1 MYLKL
6 TTDQLTQLLMACST
20 PAAPVTTPDNSPT
33 SVVLVSSK
41 LPAFIN
47 NAKYEAICCR
57 PIVPLYDGTEADLMP
72 FLLHLDIRRQDEGW
86 ASAISSVT
94 TPATLVYL
102 LNAYWLAFLPIF
114 PGLFLIVHQQN
125 TAMMALTFY
134 GPSRTT
140 STVITS
146 PLLTLSEKR
155 FILLTWQIMHMTSK
169 SIYSTLRI
177 IWKWL
182 HLWVPN
188 INSITVFLHIYC
200 VNYVSQ
206 RTQSSNAT
214 SKICTLIIKRVNCP
228 NTLHSSWS
236 KNVKIKFVSWNTP
249 KFVPRRLLRIPR
261 RFPSPSGRNVRSSY
275 VVAAIVWFYSSRGGL
290 VFVIWVSN
298 SSL

>member
-1 MYLKL
+1 MPTIVENHTSFKTPPTDRGTSVTDAICHVTRALESTNDADDQSIKRPRYLKL

-41 LPAFIN
+41 LLAYIN

-114 PGLFLIVHQQN
+114 PGLFLIVYQQN

-140 STVITS
+140 STLITS
-146 PLLTLSEKR
+146 PSLKLSKKR
-155 FILLTWQIMHMTSK
+155 FILL
-169 SIYSTLRI
+169 
-177 IWKWL
+177 
-182 HLWVPN
+182 P
-188 INSITVFLHIYC
+188 
-200 VNYVSQ
+200 
-206 RTQSSNAT
+206 
-214 SKICTLIIKRVNCP
+214 
-228 NTLHSSWS
+228 
-236 KNVKIKFVSWNTP
+236 
-249 KFVPRRLLRIPR
+249 
-261 RFPSPSGRNVRSSY
+261 
-275 VVAAIVWFYSSRGGL
+275 
-290 VFVIWVSN
+290 
-298 SSL
+298 